1 MTDMGGKL
9 DKRKMKR
16 KVGTSIEKQKAEK
29 KSRKSCDVREPEA
42 VNQVKPG
49 TSELGGVTEKV
60 EEGRTWTNL
69 NLILSLRNKNI
80 HIEKKVELAY
90 DFIQTWEMFNGD
102 SEEAVVV
109 SRLLMFLNDWI
120 QSVLIPK
127 GNGGRDDG
135 GSGMSMDIRCWGVFK
150 FCLEEASRRHLS
162 LSFSR
167 NLLRAVVCASEN
179 ALGLLDK
186 ISSSMEVVM
195 VSGQEFE
202 VHNVVLDCIS
212 QVFSMHSGV
221 LSDNLDMWLSA
232 VYAVLQ
238 LANKVFSESR
248 FPQEPCD
255 FSMKFCCLM
264 LDYFSKYLKIHP
276 CRKNGFQDFVD
287 KLLEPLLHM
296 FGLLHTGDD
305 AEKLSKVVGEVL
317 SQGLFHNVHIDGF
330 LNFKSIEESVA
341 SSDVK
346 PKEQKMNFKSYHR
359 HLFGK
364 MEKII
369 GEKKVTLFC
378 GIGELFHLLIKRV
391 KIQRGASSVS
401 KDAHLSANNIDI
413 ERDGFSDDGSSSILS
428 TEIRKSLFDI
438 FAQTMEPLMRELS
451 NYLESEFEVGPVLL
465 DICAVLKCV
474 NSIVNVL
481 MQEKVYSRTEDT
493 SEGACFDYLKK
504 VHDVVMVFSTK
515 VTHLWFLAYRNV
527 VWNHTITLISEEL
540 ILVVGHLLEIDYK
553 VTGDDLVKLWA
564 MMFSFFSFGST
575 GKTDSLS
582 LRSRA
587 LAFGCQ
593 LLNLYCELRQV
604 NSVIVS
610 FCEAMRSL
618 GLHNYGDDITRS
630 LPCQLYARSVQK
642 LIGSQVFRSTLCNAV
657 KSIPEG
663 QAGGFIHQLAKDM
676 SDSVEWVK
684 ASCSAAGREDKKQL
698 AARDINLE
706 YLCLHMEVFGVG
718 LSEVYSL
725 VLDSVSVTAGNS
737 SLVGTSTEEVIDI
750 LQPIL
755 SALVAQQPTLVDFLV
770 SFTGEAT
777 DSKIIAKE
785 FRLQNLRE
793 SAHLILLFFFRLY
806 LSCRS
811 LYRQAISLVTPKI
824 SKKMSKHM
832 GDPVAAYSG
841 RELLEM
847 SDWTYEGYFSW
858 IVQPS
863 SSLPTIIKFIQ
874 CNFLCGGVTATPGLT
889 YVFHI
894 MAIHRLVDLNRQLK
908 TFDYLQSTANRV
920 QSQMIGVADLLSG
933 CKISFWE
940 SHMSALRQEALELVD
955 MMMGQ
960 LSLVT
965 TKYETVNDSLF
976 EVQPVKGW
984 NLFICPSN
992 TKSLSIAIW
1001 RSLCQNIDIWS
1012 THVAKKQLK
1021 IFLSELLRTSVT
1033 ESCELGCPEKVT
1045 IQKISL
1051 ELLKN
1056 TILYEQKSVRRYL
1069 ASRLCRVL
1077 KKSMLALP
1085 NSTGNI
1091 NRDFSSSTSSEI
1103 LTSLDSYMATV
1114 LSKKDESCELPS
1126 PAKHMCQLSTCMGF
1140 LDLLCW
1146 MPLGYLN
1153 RKSFSGLATTVLDLE
1168 RFVVANILESG
1179 GALYEW
1185 FSLLLACRRAL
1196 KHIVLAACEDVEAP
1210 SPFFLM
1216 TPDNSVATLWLLK
1229 TVSAMSQMS
1238 LTVSNHG
1245 FSKMRESVFTL
1256 LDHTSAI
1263 FLNLCKNQAH
1273 HTLVSKKICSKEFF
1287 VLDNSHK
1294 MDCCGDNDAW
1304 RNLVTMAE
1312 TLKDETGKL
1321 DVSVSEIKG
1330 FSDNEAGGTL
1340 CGMNKL
1346 SCHIS
1351 CVHGFL
1357 WGLASALAKNSPNRL
1372 YEIKSEN
1379 ETLSEVK
1386 VLLSMFSDFLN
1397 RSLEYVLNEH
1407 SQWPGIICLPK
1418 IKLSNGFL
1426 ETSRCQQETS
1436 EPSNHTITSDMCGEL
1451 DTNSLRQLLSEDDT
1465 FQQRQFNKSLLQ
1477 SLLRADYPEA
1487 AFLLRQLLLAASAG
1501 MRLNLPIDRV
1511 PNLSSSVPLFTY
1523 IAQLVLLEVAYLD
1536 ETPPPFSFVLLDG
1549 VLKYLEELGN
1559 HISANKSTKTM
1570 NDSYNKLI
1578 DLLLRVNGKCI
1589 SFQGKRATLA
1599 SHEIESSTKM
1609 LDNQTVFPTTHNPL
1623 KPNMW
1628 DEFKSRLRTSF
1639 IAFISKA
1646 SEQHLLSAI
1655 QAIDRALVG
1664 VQEGS
1669 TMIYEVVTGN
1679 ADGGRVSSKVAAG
1692 VDCLDLIL
1700 EHASGRR
1707 RLGVVQRHIQRL
1719 VAGLFNITGH
1729 LQSQHIFIELSDAK
1743 QESAGLD
1750 PDPGAVALM
1759 CTEVLTRIF
1768 AKKAL
1773 FSLDSC
1779 HVGQALRLPGA
1790 LFQNFLH
1797 VKHTLVKFTSDT
1809 KGATGIDECEPALAS
1824 PSHVVDRKFAIDL
1837 YASSCRL
1844 LSTVI
1849 KHHKDVCS
1857 QSIAVLEDSVSIL
1870 LYCLE
1875 TVSSD
1880 QLRAGYYSWQVQEG
1894 VRCATFLR
1902 RVYEELRQQKDV
1914 FGHRL
1919 YLFLS
1924 HYIWVYSGY
1933 GPNKTGIKRDIDE
1946 ALKPGIYAL
1955 IDACSRADL
1964 QHLHTVFGE
1973 GPCRSTLARLQQ
1985 DYESNFRYT
1994 GKDEIPD
2001 TLILDLGEIF
2011 SKSIPRGDMSDSSQK
2026 SPIANSSTDEI
2037 SGSSHVNANLK
2048 ESLWKFV
2055 GIIAPPV
2062 KGVGGNCT
2070 FRCTFCIIQF
2080 KGPYSR
2086 VKFYLLKITNKGI

>member
-1 MTDMGGKL
+1 MTDLGGKL

-102 SEEAVVV
+102 SEEAVGV

-186 ISSSMEVVM
+186 ISSM
-195 VSGQEFE
+195 
-202 VHNVVLDCIS
+202 
-212 QVFSMHSGV
+212 GV

-248 FPQEPCD
+248 FTHAAKMVFRTSWTNFLNHYCI
-255 FSMKFCCLM
+255 C
-264 LDYFSKYLKIHP
+264 
-276 CRKNGFQDFVD
+276 
-287 KLLEPLLHM
+287 

-391 KIQRGASSVS
+391 KIQRGASSVP

-481 MQEKVYSRTEDT
+481 MQEKKCRLEP
-493 SEGACFDYLKK
+493 
-504 VHDVVMVFSTK
+504 HD
-515 VTHLWFLAYRNV
+515 N
-527 VWNHTITLISEEL
+527 LISEEL

-811 LYRQAISLVTPKI
+811 LYRQAISLVAPKI

-1487 AFLLRQLLLAASAG
+1487 AFLLRQILLAASAG

-1750 PDPGAVALM
+1750 PNPGAVALM

-1857 QSIAVLEDSVSIL
+1857 QSIAVLEDSVSVL

-1924 HYIWVYSGY
+1924 HFIWVYSGY

-1994 GKDEIPD
+1994 GK
-2001 TLILDLGEIF
+2001 
-2011 SKSIPRGDMSDSSQK
+2011 
-2026 SPIANSSTDEI
+2026 
-2037 SGSSHVNANLK
+2037 V
-2048 ESLWKFV
+2048 
-2055 GIIAPPV
+2055 
-2062 KGVGGNCT
+2062 
-2070 FRCTFCIIQF
+2070 
-2080 KGPYSR
+2080 
-2086 VKFYLLKITNKGI
+2086 

>member
-1 MTDMGGKL
+1 MTDLGGKL

-29 KSRKSCDVREPEA
+29 KSRKSCEVREPEA

-60 EEGRTWTNL
+60 EEGRTWTKL

-90 DFIQTWEMFNGD
+90 DFIQTWEMNNGD
-102 SEEAVVV
+102 SEEAVGV
-109 SRLLMFLNDWI
+109 SRLFMFLNDWI

-167 NLLRAVVCASEN
+167 NLLRAVVCALEN

-212 QVFSMHSGV
+212 QVFSMHSGG

-391 KIQRGASSVS
+391 KIQRGASSVP

-413 ERDGFSDDGSSSILS
+413 ERDGFSDDGSSSISS

-527 VWNHTITLISEEL
+527 VWNHTIILISEEL

-706 YLCLHMEVFGVG
+706 YLCLHMEIFGVG

-770 SFTGEAT
+770 SFTGVAT

-811 LYRQAISLVTPKI
+811 LYRQAISLVAPKI

-992 TKSLSIAIW
+992 IKSLSIAIW

-1021 IFLSELLRTSVT
+1021 TFLSELLRTSVT
-1033 ESCELGCPEKVT
+1033 ESCELGCPEKVFSFKALSGTQEVDAST
-1045 IQKISL
+1045 IQ
-1051 ELLKN
+1051 
-1056 TILYEQKSVRRYL
+1056 
-1069 ASRLCRVL
+1069 
-1077 KKSMLALP
+1077 
-1085 NSTGNI
+1085 
-1091 NRDFSSSTSSEI
+1091 
-1103 LTSLDSYMATV
+1103 
-1114 LSKKDESCELPS
+1114 
-1126 PAKHMCQLSTCMGF
+1126 
-1140 LDLLCW
+1140 
-1146 MPLGYLN
+1146 
-1153 RKSFSGLATTVLDLE
+1153 
-1168 RFVVANILESG
+1168 FVVANILESG

-1196 KHIVLAACEDVEAP
+1196 KHIVLAACEDEDVEAP

-1824 PSHVVDRKFAIDL
+1824 PSHVVDRKFTIDL

-1857 QSIAVLEDSVSIL
+1857 QSIAVLEDSVSVL

-1994 GKDEIPD
+1994 GKPYIVR
-2001 TLILDLGEIF
+2001 LGEEDI
-2011 SKSIPRGDMSDSSQK
+2011 
-2026 SPIANSSTDEI
+2026 NSEFQR
-2037 SGSSHVNANLK
+2037 NPL
-2048 ESLWKFV
+2048 
-2055 GIIAPPV
+2055 
-2062 KGVGGNCT
+2062 
-2070 FRCTFCIIQF
+2070 
-2080 KGPYSR
+2080 
-2086 VKFYLLKITNKGI
+2086 